1 MGTVAPGKSWLDTL
15 AGRQKTVEKLLSKP
29 ADEQKKLGYFHTLR
43 EICRQPQTW
52 RETCELVVRSAPA
65 LTRFLSGV
73 RNIILTGSGSSE
85 YAGESVRATLQA
97 ELRCNCSVIGAGTLL
112 TDTNVVRA
120 SMPQLMVSLARSG
133 DSPESV
139 AAVSLML
146 ELEPSVRHIVFTCN
160 RDGALARTFGSNP
173 NVHVVVLGEN
183 TNDESLVMTSSFS
196 NLALAARFL
205 GLTQYPDLY
214 RSICN
219 QAADIA
225 EGLLQS
231 NVDDLAQLAT
241 TGFTRAV
248 FLGSGCRFGAARE
261 TALKILEMCA
271 GRVASVSETY
281 LGLRHGPMSFLDE
294 NTVVVCYLSSD
305 RTRRNYELDLLRELD
320 RKRLGCGKVIVGESI
335 PGDVLRNG
343 DVAVEC
349 PGLER
354 LGDANAVFLDVV
366 AGQLIALFRCMRE
379 GLRPDW
385 PSQDNVINRVV
396 QSFPLYHG
404 QT

>member
-1 MGTVAPGKSWLDTL
+1 METVAPEKSWLGTL
-15 AGRQKTVEKLLSKP
+15 AGRQKTLEELLRKP
-29 ADEQKKLGYFHTLR
+29 AEEQKKLGYFHTLR

-52 RETCELVVRSAPA
+52 RETCELVVKSAPA
-65 LTRFLSGV
+65 LKKFLSGAS
-73 RNIILTGSGSSE
+73 NIILTGSGSSE
-85 YAGESVRATLQA
+85 YAGESVRPTLQT

-146 ELEPSVRHIVFTCN
+146 ELEPRMRHVVFTCN
-160 RDGALARTFGSNP
+160 RDGALARTFGSHP

-205 GLTQYPDLY
+205 GLTERPDTY
-214 RSICN
+214 RTICN

-231 NVDDLAQLAT
+231 NVDALAQFAT
-241 TGFTRAV
+241 AGFTRVV
-248 FLGSGCRFGAARE
+248 FLASGCRFGAARE
-261 TALKILEMCA
+261 TALKMLEMCA

-281 LGLRHGPMSFLDE
+281 LGLRHGPMSFLDK
-294 NTVVVCYLSSD
+294 NTMVVCYLSSD
-305 RTRRNYELDLLRELD
+305 RTRRNYELDLLRELN
-320 RKRLGCGKVIVGESI
+320 RKQLGRGKVIVGESI
-335 PGDVLRNG
+335 PGDVLRDE

-354 LGDANAVFLDVV
+354 LGDANAVFLDVI
-366 AGQLIALFRCMRE
+366 AGQLLALFRCMRE

-396 QSFPLYHG
+396 QSFPLYHV
-404 QT
+404 

>member
-1 MGTVAPGKSWLDTL
+1 METVAPGKNWLDTL
-15 AGRQKTVEKLLSKP
+15 AGRQKQIRELLSKS
-29 ADEQKKLGYFHTLR
+29 AEEQKKLGYFHTLR

-52 RETCELVVRSAPA
+52 RETCELVVKSASV
-65 LTRFLSGV
+65 LNTFLSGV
-73 RNIILTGSGSSE
+73 SSIILTGSGSSE

-112 TDTNVVRA
+112 TDTDVVRA

-146 ELEPSVRHIVFTCN
+146 ELEPETRHLVFTCN
-160 RDGALARTFGSNP
+160 RDGALARTFGSHP
-173 NVHVVVLGEN
+173 NVHVIVLGEN

-196 NLALAARFL
+196 NLALSARFL
-205 GLTQYPDLY
+205 GLTERPDIY
-214 RSICN
+214 RTICN
-219 QAADIA
+219 LSADIA

-231 NVDDLAQLAT
+231 NVDALAQLAAA
-241 TGFTRAV
+241 GFTRAV
-248 FLGSGCRFGAARE
+248 FLGSGCLFGAARE
-261 TALKILEMCA
+261 TALKMLEMNA

-281 LGLRHGPMSFLDE
+281 LGLRHGPMSFLDK
-294 NTVVVCYLSSD
+294 NTVVICYLSSD
-305 RTRRNYELDLLRELD
+305 RARRNYELDLLRELD
-320 RKRLGCGKVIVGESI
+320 QKQLGRGKVIVGESI

-354 LGDANAVFLDVV
+354 LGDANAVFVNAI
-366 AGQLIALFRCMRE
+366 AGQLLAFFRCLRE

-404 QT
+404 

>member
-1 MGTVAPGKSWLDTL
+1 METVAPGKNWLDTL
-15 AGRQKTVEKLLSKP
+15 AGRQEQIRELLKKS
-29 ADEQKKLGYFHTLR
+29 AEEQKKLGYFHTLR

-52 RETCELVVRSAPA
+52 RETCELVVKSASV
-65 LTRFLSGV
+65 LNRFLSGV
-73 RNIILTGSGSSE
+73 SSIILTGSGSSE

-97 ELRCNCSVIGAGTLL
+97 ELHCNCSVIGAGTLL
-112 TDTNVVRA
+112 TDTDVVRA
-120 SMPQLMVSLARSG
+120 SRPQLMVSLARSG

-146 ELEPSVRHIVFTCN
+146 ELEPETRHLVFTCN
-160 RDGALARTFGSNP
+160 RDGALARTFGSHP
-173 NVHVVVLGEN
+173 NVHVIVLGEN

-196 NLALAARFL
+196 NLALSARFL
-205 GLTQYPDLY
+205 GLTEHPDIY
-214 RSICN
+214 RTICN
-219 QAADIA
+219 LAADIA

-231 NVDDLAQLAT
+231 DVDALAQLAAG
-241 TGFTRAV
+241 GFTRAV
-248 FLGSGCRFGAARE
+248 FLGSGSRFGAARE
-261 TALKILEMCA
+261 TALKMLEMNA

-281 LGLRHGPMSFLDE
+281 LGLRHGPMSFLDK

-305 RTRRNYELDLLRELD
+305 RARRNYELDLLRELEQ
-320 RKRLGCGKVIVGESI
+320 KQLGRGKVIVGESI
-335 PGDVLRNG
+335 PGDVLRDG

-349 PGLER
+349 PGLEQ
-354 LGDANAVFLDVV
+354 LGDANAVFVSAI
-366 AGQLIALFRCMRE
+366 AGQLLAFFRCLRE

-404 QT
+404 

>member
-1 MGTVAPGKSWLDTL
+1 METVAPGKNWLDTL
-15 AGRQKTVEKLLSKP
+15 AGRQKQIRELLSKSP
-29 ADEQKKLGYFHTLR
+29 EEQKKLGYFHTLR

-52 RETCELVVRSAPA
+52 RETCELVVNSASV
-65 LTRFLSGV
+65 LKTFLSGV
-73 RNIILTGSGSSE
+73 SSIILTGSGSSE
-85 YAGESVRATLQA
+85 YAGESVRATLQE

-112 TDTNVVRA
+112 TETDVVRA

-146 ELEPSVRHIVFTCN
+146 ELEPQTRHLVFTCN
-160 RDGALARTFGSNP
+160 RDGALARTFGSHP
-173 NVHVVVLGEN
+173 NVHVLVLGEN

-205 GLTQYPDLY
+205 GLTERPDFY
-214 RSICN
+214 RMTCN

-231 NVDDLAQLAT
+231 NVDALAQVAAA
-241 TGFTRAV
+241 GFTRAV

-261 TALKILEMCA
+261 TALKMLEMNA
-271 GRVASVSETY
+271 GRIASVSETY
-281 LGLRHGPMSFLDE
+281 LGLRHGPMSFLDK
-294 NTVVVCYLSSD
+294 NTLVVCYLSSD

-320 RKRLGCGKVIVGESI
+320 QKQLGRGKLIVGESI
-335 PGDVLRNG
+335 PGEVLRNG

-349 PGLER
+349 PGLDR
-354 LGDANAVFLDVV
+354 LGDANAVFIHVIV
-366 AGQLIALFRCMRE
+366 GQLLAFFRCMQE

-385 PSQDNVINRVV
+385 PSQNNVINRVV
-396 QSFPLYHG
+396 QRFPVDRG
-404 QT
+404 

>member
-1 MGTVAPGKSWLDTL
+1 METVAPEKSWLGTL
-15 AGRQKTVEKLLSKP
+15 AGSQKTLEELLRKP
-29 ADEQKKLGYFHTLR
+29 AEEQKKLGYFHTLR

-52 RETCELVVRSAPA
+52 RETCELVVKSAPA
-65 LTRFLSGV
+65 LKKFLSGAS
-73 RNIILTGSGSSE
+73 NIILTGSGSSE
-85 YAGESVRATLQA
+85 YAGESVRPTLQT

-146 ELEPSVRHIVFTCN
+146 ELEPRMRHVVFTCN
-160 RDGALARTFGSNP
+160 RDGALARTFGSHP

-205 GLTQYPDLY
+205 GLTERPDTY
-214 RSICN
+214 RTICN

-231 NVDDLAQLAT
+231 NADTLAQFAT
-241 TGFTRAV
+241 AGFTRAV
-248 FLGSGCRFGAARE
+248 FLASGCRFGAARE
-261 TALKILEMCA
+261 TALKMLEMCA

-281 LGLRHGPMSFLDE
+281 LGLRHGPMSFLDK
-294 NTVVVCYLSSD
+294 NTMVVCYLSSD
-305 RTRRNYELDLLRELD
+305 RTRRNYELDLLRELNQ
-320 RKRLGCGKVIVGESI
+320 KQLGRGKVIVGESI
-335 PGDVLRNG
+335 PADVLRDE

-354 LGDANAVFLDVV
+354 LGDANAVFLDVI
-366 AGQLIALFRCMRE
+366 AGQLLALFRCMRE

-396 QSFPLYHG
+396 QRFPLYHV
-404 QT
+404 

>member
-1 MGTVAPGKSWLDTL
+1 METVAPGKSWLGTL
-15 AGRQKTVEKLLSKP
+15 AGRQKTFEELLSKP
-29 ADEQKKLGYFHTLR
+29 AEEQKKLGYFHTLR

-52 RETCELVVRSAPA
+52 RETCELVVKSAPA
-65 LTRFLSGV
+65 LKKFLSGV
-73 RNIILTGSGSSE
+73 SNIILTGSGSSE
-85 YAGESVRATLQA
+85 YAGESVRPTLQA

-112 TDTNVVRA
+112 TDANVVRA

-146 ELEPSVRHIVFTCN
+146 ELEPRMRHIVFTCN
-160 RDGALARTFGSNP
+160 RDGALARTFGSHP

-205 GLTQYPDLY
+205 GLTERPDSY
-214 RSICN
+214 RTICN

-225 EGLLQS
+225 EELLQS
-231 NVDDLAQLAT
+231 NIDALAQLAT
-241 TGFTRAV
+241 AGFTRAV
-248 FLGSGCRFGAARE
+248 FLGSSRRFGGARE
-261 TALKILEMCA
+261 TALKMLEMCA

-281 LGLRHGPMSFLDE
+281 LGLRHGPMSFLDK

-320 RKRLGCGKVIVGESI
+320 QKQLGRGKVIVGGTI
-335 PGDVLRNG
+335 PDDVLRSG

-349 PGLER
+349 PGLEG
-354 LGDANAVFLDVV
+354 LGDANAIFLDVI
-366 AGQLIALFRCMRE
+366 AGQLLAFFRCLRE
-379 GLRPDW
+379 GLRPDR
-385 PSQDNVINRVV
+385 PSEDNVINRVV
-396 QSFPLYHG
+396 QSFPLYHV
-404 QT
+404 

>member
-1 MGTVAPGKSWLDTL
+1 METVAPGKSWLDTL
-15 AGRQKTVEKLLSKP
+15 AGRQRQIRELLCKS
-29 ADEQKKLGYFHTLR
+29 AEEQKKLGYFHTLR

-52 RETCELVVRSAPA
+52 RETSEVMAKSASELRN
-65 LTRFLSGV
+65 FLRGV
-73 RNIILTGSGSSE
+73 NSIILTGSGSSE

-97 ELRCNCSVIGAGTLL
+97 ELRCNCSVVGAGTLL
-112 TDTNVVRA
+112 TETDVVRA
-120 SMPQLMVSLARSG
+120 SMPQLMISLARSG

-146 ELEPSVRHIVFTCN
+146 ELEPHTRHLVFTCN
-160 RDGALARTFGSNP
+160 REGALARTFGSHP
-173 NVHVVVLGEN
+173 NVHVIVLGEN

-205 GLTQYPDLY
+205 GLAERPDFY
-214 RSICN
+214 RKTCK

-231 NVDDLAQLAT
+231 NVDELAQLAAA
-241 TGFTRAV
+241 GFTRAV
-248 FLGSGCRFGAARE
+248 FLGSGCRFGGARE
-261 TALKILEMCA
+261 TALKMLEMSA

-281 LGLRHGPMSFLDE
+281 LGLRHGPMSFLDK

-305 RTRRNYELDLLRELD
+305 RKRRKYELDLLRELD
-320 RKRLGCGKVIVGESI
+320 QKQLGKAKVVVGESI

-354 LGDANAVFLDVV
+354 LGDANAVFVDVI
-366 AGQLIALFRCMRE
+366 AGQLLAFFRCMRE

-385 PSQDNVINRVV
+385 PSQNNVINRVV
-396 QSFPLYHG
+396 QSFPLYH
-404 QT
+404 T